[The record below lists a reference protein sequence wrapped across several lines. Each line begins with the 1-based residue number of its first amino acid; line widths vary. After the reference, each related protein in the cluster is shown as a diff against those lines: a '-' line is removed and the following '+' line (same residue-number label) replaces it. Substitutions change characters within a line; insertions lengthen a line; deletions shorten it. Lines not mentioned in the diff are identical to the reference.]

1 LEDSVFV
8 ITVLFFKC
16 RLRFLFLHVN
26 RWPEKG
32 FLAFALP
39 FFVIVKR
46 FFTDFLVFNFGT
58 IISFI

>member
-1 LEDSVFV
+1 
-8 ITVLFFKC
+8 
-16 RLRFLFLHVN
+16 LHVN